1 VVASFRTEGR
11 TNTLAEE
18 VKALGLPVY
27 TRFVSDWYQVIVG
40 PYTSRDAAVE
50 AQQKLS
56 AAQILDT
63 AIISNQP
70 KPKDP
75 TAAVDPAPAVR

>member
-1 VVASFRTEGR
+1 MASFRTEGR

-50 AQQKLS
+50 AQQKLT

-63 AIISNQP
+63 TIISNQP
-70 KPKDP
+70 KPIEP
-75 TAAVDPAPAVR
+75 AATPEPPSAVR

>member
-1 VVASFRTEGR
+1 MASFRTEGR

-40 PYTSRDAAVE
+40 PYTSQAAALE
-50 AQQKLS
+50 AQQKLT

-75 TAAVDPAPAVR
+75 AAPAESVPAVR